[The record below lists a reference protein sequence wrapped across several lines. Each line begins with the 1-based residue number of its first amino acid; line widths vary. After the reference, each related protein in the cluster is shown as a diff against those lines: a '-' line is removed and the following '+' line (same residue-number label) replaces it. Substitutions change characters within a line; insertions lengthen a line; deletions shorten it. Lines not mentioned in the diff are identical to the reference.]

1 LIRPG
6 IPTVRAMQIVVEL
19 GIKPI
24 FRITA
29 IVVPTKIMATE
40 LMAIAGMAM
49 AGQKIRT
56 KTKIKTKIKV
66 MELVMEIVMG
76 TGMVMP
82 TERMATVG
90 MAGQRIKTKIIVM
103 EMEVGMVVATA
114 TTAMAAA
121 MTGKRIST
129 KTKRPNQKKANNFR
143 REKTD
148 WRLPVFLLNL

>member
-1 LIRPG
+1 
-6 IPTVRAMQIVVEL
+6 MQIVVEL

-29 IVVPTKIMATE
+29 IVVPTRIMATE

-49 AGQKIRT
+49 AGQRIRT
-56 KTKIKTKIKV
+56 KTKIKIKV

-148 WRLPVFLLNL
+148 WRLPVFLRNL